1 VTAARSGATGEHG
14 LSPRE
19 VEVLGLIREHLT
31 NVEIAARLYISNRTV
46 ESHVSAL
53 LRKLGAAHRRELAR
67 IGAPAVDLD
76 EQPPSMPPALAL
88 LADEATFVGRTG
100 ERDAL
105 RRYWELVCGGHTLV
119 VLVMAEAGMG
129 KSRLVSEFA
138 RDVHA
143 DGGKVLLG
151 TCHEDVDDPYGA
163 FLEAIAEDASGLDRA
178 ELRRRAGDMAETLAG
193 LAPEL
198 ARILGTSPGPR
209 PSTDADDSARSMV
222 LDAIR
227 QWFVDSASATPSLL
241 ILEDLHW
248 STSTTKDVLRLL
260 ARRANRAP
268 LLVVVTTRASK
279 PDLDADLAALIADL
293 ERSPVVRRIRLH
305 GLDREEVGQLVGGAT
320 PDEAEELRAETGG
333 NPLLVT
339 HMGSDP
345 GQRSLPGWLVRRD
358 ALLDDESRA
367 VLDMAATLG
376 AEFDVDRLAAAHGAP
391 LLEVLESLETAEA
404 AGLVAPHPSRV
415 GRFTFAHALFRSHR
429 YASLPLRRRLELH
442 GRAAAALATSPDD
455 DRVRSERARHACL
468 ALPLGD
474 AREAV
479 ELVRSAARQAELAYA
494 YDEAVAQYRRGL
506 DAARYLDPPDPAVTL
521 DFTVRIAAALH
532 HRGDPAGLPM
542 LLDAARQARQDGN
555 TDALVRAATAI
566 PQFGA
571 VGFVDSMPEG
581 RAATEAA
588 LAALGPEPSPARAR
602 LMMDLASHSLFL
614 SVEEALRIARRAES
628 IARDLG
634 DPEVLGAVLL
644 AARHLLSHPSHI
656 DDRVRIGQELISLGN
671 QLGRLSMTLGGMH
684 AVGAAHLERGDLDD
698 WRAAFER
705 FTSLL
710 GDHSLG
716 FFQIQTIMH
725 RAHRAYLAG
734 ELASAEAIA
743 AGTVPLSQGIGA
755 GRVFAESAVAAC
767 RRLQARDDELVARFE
782 RGARR
787 SSDAWYRCSLA
798 ASYAR
803 NGQLDPARATLRQ
816 LRVEGFAIRKIY
828 PWSVAVSDV
837 AEAAEITGD
846 AKAAEHVLRVAEPYS
861 GRIAVSG
868 PHPGRPF
875 DQVLAQAALG
885 VGEPAAAA
893 AYAERAVEAS
903 RERSTPVFLVREL
916 VFLAE
921 ARRRQGATT
930 ADTRDLVREA
940 SAIAERIGARVA
952 LVDIERYRL
961 LG

>member
-1 VTAARSGATGEHG
+1 VSGERG

-67 IGAPAVDLD
+67 IGAPAVDVVD
-76 EQPPSMPPALAL
+76 QRPSIPPALAL
-88 LADEATFVGRTG
+88 LADEATFVGRTT
-100 ERDAL
+100 EREAL
-105 RRYWELVCGGHTLV
+105 QRHWELVCDGHTMV

-143 DGGKVLLG
+143 AGGKVLLG
-151 TCHEDVDDPYGA
+151 TCHEDVDEPYGA
-163 FLEAIAEDASGLDRA
+163 FLEAIADDASGLDRS
-178 ELRRRAGDMAETLAG
+178 EVRRRAGDMAETLAS

-198 ARILGTSPGPR
+198 ARMLGTTPGPR
-209 PSTDADDSARSMV
+209 PSTDADNSERSMV

-227 QWFVDSASATPSLL
+227 QWFVDSASAAPSLL

-260 ARRANRAP
+260 TRRANRAP
-268 LLVVVTTRASK
+268 LLIVVTTRASR
-279 PDLDADLAALIADL
+279 PDLDADLASLLADL
-293 ERSPVVRRIRLH
+293 GRSPVVRQLKLQ
-305 GLDREEVGQLVGGAT
+305 GLDRDEVGQLVGAT
-320 PDEAEELRAETGG
+320 ADEAESIRAETGG

-345 GQRSLPGWLVRRD
+345 GQRSLPGWLLRRD
-358 ALLDDESRA
+358 ALLDDETRG

-404 AGLVAPHPSRV
+404 GGLVAPHPSRV
-415 GRFTFAHALFRSHR
+415 GRFVFVHALFRSHR

-442 GRAAAALATSPDD
+442 GRAAAALATSPED

-479 ELVRSAARQAELAYA
+479 ELIRAAARQAELAYA

-506 DAARYLDPPDPAVTL
+506 DAARYLDPPDPAVSL
-521 DFTVRIAAALH
+521 DFTVRIATALH

-542 LLDAARQARQDGN
+542 LLDAARQARQEGN

-614 SVEEALRIARRAES
+614 SVDEALRIARRAES

-656 DDRVRIGQELISLGN
+656 DDRVRIGEELISLGN

-698 WRAAFER
+698 WRAEFDR

-710 GDHSLG
+710 GDRSLG

-734 ELASAEAIA
+734 ELARAEAIA
-743 AGTVPLSQGIGA
+743 AETVPLSLGIGA
-755 GRVFAESAVAAC
+755 GRVFAESTVAAC
-767 RRLQARDDELVARFE
+767 RRLQARDDELVARLE

-787 SSDAWYRCSLA
+787 SSEAWYRCSLA
-798 ASYAR
+798 ACCAR
-803 NGQLDPARATLRQ
+803 SGQLDPARATLRQ
-816 LRVEGFAIRKIY
+816 LRVEGFTIRKIY

-846 AKAAEHVLRVAEPYS
+846 AKAAEHVLRVAESYS

-885 VGEPAAAA
+885 VDDPATAAT
-893 AYAERAVEAS
+893 YAERAVEAS
-903 RERSTPVFLVREL
+903 RERGTSVYLVREL

-921 ARRRQGATT
+921 ARRREGAT
-930 ADTRDLVREA
+930 AAETRQLVREA
-940 SAIAERIGARVA
+940 NTIAERIGARAA

-961 LG
+961 SS